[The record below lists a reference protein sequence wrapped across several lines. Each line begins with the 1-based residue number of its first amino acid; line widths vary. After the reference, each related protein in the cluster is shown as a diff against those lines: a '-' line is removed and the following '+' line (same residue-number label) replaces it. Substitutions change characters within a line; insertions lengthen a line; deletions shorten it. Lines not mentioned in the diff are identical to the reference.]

1 MPPFSPQSAPAASR
15 GAKGISIVK
24 GHAYGND
31 FLLAPESDVE
41 GLDLPGLARAMCS
54 RHDGIGA
61 DGLMVY
67 AFGSSAVRM
76 RLFNADGSASE
87 VSGNGIR
94 CLAALVVRENP
105 GSRQVTI
112 DTPAGPKVLELQD
125 QSSDMLTFRA
135 AMGMPQD
142 IRAIELEA
150 AGQKVQAVALSV
162 GNPQCVLLD
171 EALLESRLHTLG
183 PAIEHH
189 PKFPDRTNVSFVK
202 IEAPNRI
209 RMLIW
214 ERGVG
219 PTQASGTGAC
229 GAAVAAASYG
239 GASRDIEVIAPGG
252 SQRVEWRD
260 DGVYLTGWAK
270 LVFEGRWLRTETGE

>member
-1 MPPFSPQSAPAASR
+1 MPPFDPAQGAPSASR
-15 GAKGISIVK
+15 GAKGVSIVK

-31 FLLAPESDVE
+31 FLLVPESDVD
-41 GLDLPGLARAMCS
+41 GRDLPALARAMCN
-54 RHDGIGA
+54 RHEGIGA

-67 AFGSSAVRM
+67 AFGPSAARM

-94 CLAALVVRENP
+94 CLAALVVREKP
-105 GSRQVTI
+105 GSPDITI
-112 DTPAGPKVLELQD
+112 DTPAGRKVLELQH
-125 QSSDMLTFRA
+125 QSSDTLTFRA
-135 AMGMPQD
+135 SMGMPQD
-142 IRAIELEA
+142 IRPIELEA
-150 AGQKVQAVALSV
+150 AGEKVQAVALSV

-171 EALLESRLHTLG
+171 DPLRESRLHKLG

-202 IEAPNRI
+202 IETPNRI

-229 GAAVAAASYG
+229 GAAVAAAAYG

-252 SQRVEWRD
+252 SQRVEWLD
-260 DGVYLTGWAK
+260 DGLYLTGWAK
-270 LVFEGRWLRTETGE
+270 LVFEGRWLL

>member
-1 MPPFSPQSAPAASR
+1 MPT
-15 GAKGISIVK
+15 GISVVK

-31 FLLAPESDVE
+31 FLLVPESNTS
-41 GLDLPGLARAMCS
+41 GHDLPALARSMCS
-54 RHDGIGA
+54 RHEGIGA

-67 AFGSSAVRM
+67 AFGPSAVRM

-94 CLAALVVRENP
+94 CLAALAVRERP
-105 GSRQVTI
+105 ELTRVTI
-112 DTPAGPKVLELQD
+112 DTPAGEKVLELKGRSGD
-125 QSSDMLTFRA
+125 ALTFRA
-135 AMGMPQD
+135 SMGTPQD
-142 IRAIELEA
+142 IRSIELEA
-150 AGQKVQAVALSV
+150 AGEKVQAVALSV

-171 EALLESRLHTLG
+171 DPLLESRVNTLG

-189 PKFPDRTNVSFVK
+189 PKFPDRTNVSFAKV
-202 IEAPNRI
+202 EAPNRVRI
-209 RMLIW
+209 LIW

-239 GASRDIEVIAPGG
+239 GAGRDVEVISPGG
-252 SQRVEWRD
+252 SQRVEWLD
-260 DGVYLTGWAK
+260 DGIYLTGWAK
-270 LVFEGRWLRTETGE
+270 LVFEGRWIGSLTGE